1 MMISKSSKQFFWLF
15 AIIGFFLSLI
25 LLANDYFSHQIFLEE
40 YERQMAF
47 CIESNQQC
55 SIEKIAR
62 KEDASLNP
70 NQLKLIELNTL
81 IINFKDYLRNIL
93 IIFGI
98 FNFIAIVPMIKDFY
112 NEIKSR
118 IKLSR

>member
-1 MMISKSSKQFFWLF
+1 MISKSSKQFFWLF

-40 YERQMAF
+40 FERQMAF
-47 CIESNQQC
+47 CIESNKQC
-55 SIEKIAR
+55 SLERIAN
-62 KEDASLNP
+62 KDIANLNA

-81 IINFKDYLRNIL
+81 IINFKNYLRNIL
-93 IIFGI
+93 IIFGL
-98 FNFIAIVPMIKDFY
+98 FNLIAVIPMIINVY
-112 NEIKSR
+112 SEIKSR

>member
-15 AIIGFFLSLI
+15 AIVGFFLSLI

-81 IINFKDYLRNIL
+81 IINFKNYLRNIL

-112 NEIKSR
+112 NEIKSQ

>member
-1 MMISKSSKQFFWLF
+1 MISKSSKQFFWLF

-40 YERQMAF
+40 FERQMAF
-47 CIESNQQC
+47 CIESNKQC
-55 SIEKIAR
+55 SLERIAN
-62 KEDASLNP
+62 KDIANLNA

-81 IINFKDYLRNIL
+81 IVNFKSYLINIL
-93 IIFGI
+93 IIFGV
-98 FNFIAIVPMIKDFY
+98 FNLIAIIPIIISIY

>member
-1 MMISKSSKQFFWLF
+1 MMISKFSKQFFWLF
-15 AIIGFFLSLI
+15 AIVGFFLSLI
-25 LLANDYFSHQIFLEE
+25 LLANDYFSHKIFLEE

-55 SIEKIAR
+55 SLEKIAN
-62 KEDASLNP
+62 KETTSLNA

-81 IINFKDYLRNIL
+81 IMNFKNYLRNIF

-98 FNFIAIVPMIKDFY
+98 FNLIAIIPMIINIY
-112 NEIKSR
+112 SEIRSR